1 IQLLDLGM
9 WTFLNRQFDLVAD
22 WGLLDDGVAFLR
34 DAVGRAGSIATVVVA
49 VLRLSRGAARHR
61 SGAAGGVGV
70 LAVAWIATALLG
82 TQLVPGVPVAARSQ
96 ADLVQTR
103 ALAVRES
110 LHDQK
115 AFAAA

>member
-1 IQLLDLGM
+1 DFGM

-34 DAVGRAGSIATVVVA
+34 DAVGRAGSIAAVVVA
-49 VLRLSRGAARHR
+49 VLLAAAVPVLMALSVLRLSRGAARHR

-82 TQLVPGVPVAARSQ
+82 TQLVPGVPVAARRQ
-96 ADLVQTR
+96 ADLVRTR
-103 ALAVRES
+103 
-110 LHDQK
+110 
-115 AFAAA
+115 